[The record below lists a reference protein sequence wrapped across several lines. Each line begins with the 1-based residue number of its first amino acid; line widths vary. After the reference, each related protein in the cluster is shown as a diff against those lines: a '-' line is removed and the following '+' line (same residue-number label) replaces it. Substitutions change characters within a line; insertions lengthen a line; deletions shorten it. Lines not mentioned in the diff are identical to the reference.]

1 MVVGGLRPD
10 IDVDDNASTQRAKR
24 KKRAAA
30 DATEHVLERVPEHVL
45 VLEDEKYD
53 GEEQFMSEDEQVPWD
68 PSFDLEAE
76 LVRCLEGEA
85 ELDLEAEPVQ
95 PAAASSSSSRPC
107 QQHPCERR

>member
-1 MVVGGLRPD
+1 MESQPLAVGGLRPD

-24 KKRAAA
+24 KMAA
-30 DATEHVLERVPEHVL
+30 DLVLERVPEHVF

-53 GEEQFMSEDEQVPWD
+53 GEEQSMSEDEQVPWD

-76 LVRCLEGEA
+76 LVRCVEGEA

-95 PAAASSSSSRPC
+95 PAAASSSSSSSIENC
-107 QQHPCERR
+107 